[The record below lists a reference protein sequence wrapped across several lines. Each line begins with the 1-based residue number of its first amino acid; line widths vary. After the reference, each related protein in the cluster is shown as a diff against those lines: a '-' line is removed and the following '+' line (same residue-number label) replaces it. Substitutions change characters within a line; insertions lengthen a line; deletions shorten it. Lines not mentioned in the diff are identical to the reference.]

1 MDQRKNILVERVE
14 QLVEIGTAL
23 SAESDTSALLERIL
37 SGAKDLTGA
46 DAGTVYRVGDDHRL
60 HFETVRNDTL
70 GLHLG
75 GITGKPVT
83 FPPLPLYR
91 EDGSPNEKNVAA
103 YVALSGN
110 AVRIADAYHAE
121 GFDFSGTR
129 KVDESTGYRS
139 KSFLTAPMKN
149 HEDTVI
155 GVLQLINAV
164 DTETSEVAPFT
175 EADER
180 LVVSL
185 ASQAATAL
193 TKKELIDAQR
203 HLFESFTKVIAK
215 GIDRKNP
222 ATGGHCER
230 VPKLTMMIADAA
242 CATREGPLADF
253 TLSEDQYYELG
264 VAAWLHDC
272 GKVTTPEAVINK
284 STKLEAQTDRIEE
297 IATRAA
303 VIKGQ
308 AEAAM
313 YRQIA
318 EGRRTGGDAPWEE
331 FEAFCRQ
338 LDDDL
343 GFLREA
349 NKGGEFMRD
358 EDLERIDR
366 IASAYTWTDADG
378 TVRPLLT
385 EDETHHLKIRRGTLS
400 EEEFQIMRDHVSV
413 TLEMLEELPYPKYL
427 RNVPEIAANHH
438 ERMDGK
444 GYPRGLTGDQMS
456 VQERMVAVA
465 DIFEALT
472 AADRP
477 YKTGKPLSEALKIM
491 GFMTKEGHLDPILF
505 NLFIREKVYLNYAD
519 GFLKP
524 EQIDHVD
531 ETSLPGYEG

>member
-1 MDQRKNILVERVE
+1 MDRPRDTLAERIE

-23 SAESDTSALLERIL
+23 SAERDTAALLERIL

-46 DAGTVYRVGDDHRL
+46 DAGTVYRVGEDQHL

-75 GITGKPVT
+75 GTTGKPVT
-83 FPPLPLYR
+83 FPSLALYL
-91 EDGSPNEKNVAA
+91 EDGAPNEKNVAA
-103 YVALSGN
+103 HVALSGQ

-129 KVDESTGYRS
+129 KVDQSTGYRS

-164 DTETSEVAPFT
+164 DPESGEVVPFT

-180 LVVSL
+180 LVLSL

-203 HLFESFTKVIAK
+203 HLFEAFTKVIAK

-242 CATREGPLADF
+242 CATRDGPLADY
-253 TLSEDQYYELG
+253 TLTEDEYYELT

-272 GKVTTPEAVINK
+272 GKVTTPEAIINK
-284 STKLEAQTDRIEE
+284 STKLETQVDRIEE

-303 VIKGQ
+303 AVKGQ

-313 YRQIA
+313 LRRLV
-318 EGRRTGGDAPWEE
+318 EGDGPEE
-331 FEAFCRQ
+331 AAREAFTAFCRD
-338 LDDDL
+338 LDSDL
-343 GFLREA
+343 DFLRQA

-366 IASAYTWTDADG
+366 IAAQYTWIDASG

-385 EDETHHLKIRRGTLS
+385 DDEVYNLKIRRGTLT

-413 TLEMLEELPYPKYL
+413 TLEMLQELPYPKYL
-427 RNVPEIAANHH
+427 RRVPEIAANHH

-491 GFMTKEGHLDPILF
+491 GFMTKEGHLDPLLF
-505 NLFIREKVYLNYAD
+505 DLFIREKVYLRYAE

-524 EQIDHVD
+524 EQIDDID
-531 ETSLPGYEG
+531 EASLPGYGP